1 MSNKKSTFSS
11 KDKNI
16 LSGKLSTGVKEKLTQ
31 AAKIATGC
39 AVIAVTGVLMHKKG
53 HEKGYDDGFDDGFT
67 SGRIHAT
74 ADVAWFE
81 KETGEAFLDHCEYHF
96 GGGKVSTEYS
106 DEFIDKANE
115 FTMRMLKSSD
125 HIGSKMKK
133 EEEA

>member
-1 MSNKKSTFSS
+1 MSKKSVFTR

-39 AVIAVTGVLMHKKG
+39 AVIAVTGILIHKAGKK
-53 HEKGYDDGFDDGFT
+53 EGYEEGFY
-67 SGRIHAT
+67 SGLDHGA

-81 KETGEAFLDHCEYHF
+81 GETGETFADHCEYHF
-96 GGGKVSTEYS
+96 SGGYMHVNYSKEYC
-106 DEFIDKANE
+106 DLMN
-115 FTMRMLKSSD
+115 SSQWAMDTHKTAD
-125 HIGSKMKK
+125 HTGSKMKK